1 MRRLWEVGFYENQ
14 VIAVELPGQCDCQV
28 CNARLGVAMQ
38 LAESIMVE
46 PFLLGSGGVNV
57 STKGVNYENDKAF

>member
-1 MRRLWEVGFYENQ
+1 
-14 VIAVELPGQCDCQV
+14 
-28 CNARLGVAMQ
+28 MQ